1 MTSSFSIGLISAG
14 CIFGGALLG
23 LLLQS
28 LLPERHLRD
37 TSKDTVKV
45 AAGMI
50 ATLGALVLGLLVGS
64 AKSSFD
70 ATNTAITQNGAK
82 IILLDRVLATYGPE
96 TKTAREQLR
105 RAIAADILMLCAD
118 A

>member
-1 MTSSFSIGLISAG
+1 MSSMTIGLISAA

-23 LLLQS
+23 LLLQG
-28 LLPERHLRD
+28 LLPENHLRD

-70 ATNTAITQNGAK
+70 ATNTA
-82 IILLDRVLATYGPE
+82 
-96 TKTAREQLR
+96 
-105 RAIAADILMLCAD
+105 
-118 A
+118 

>member
-1 MTSSFSIGLISAG
+1 MTSSLTIGLISAG

-23 LLLQS
+23 LWLQG
-28 LLPERHLRD
+28 LVPEQHLRD

-70 ATNTAITQNGAK
+70 ATNTA
-82 IILLDRVLATYGPE
+82 
-96 TKTAREQLR
+96 
-105 RAIAADILMLCAD
+105 
-118 A
+118 